1 MEFKKNHIKV
11 LTKSARVEEELNSGM
26 DWKVF
31 LKKPETCKK
40 GSQLRHWKISYQSRT
55 SVCTKTLRHRYFKNQ
70 KLKSEKII
78 TT

>member
-1 MEFKKNHIKV
+1 MGFTKNHIKV
-11 LTKSARVEEELNSGM
+11 PTKSARVEEELNSGM

-55 SVCTKTLRHRYFKNQ
+55 RYAPKLYDTGTSKIKN
-70 KLKSEKII
+70 
-78 TT
+78 